1 MKKLNSLFRSLD
13 SELPVDRQ
21 RAVAELRD
29 IVIEITWKI
38 KESVGDSNS
47 RVQREAAD
55 SLAQIGEAAST
66 WIVDPAQDAIKQE

>member
-1 MKKLNSLFRSLD
+1 MKKLNGLFKNLN
-13 SELPVDRQ
+13 SEMPMDRQ
-21 RAVAELRD
+21 RAVVELRD

-55 SLAQIGEAAST
+55 ALTAIGEAAST
-66 WIVDPAQDAIKQE
+66 WIVDPVQDAVKQE

>member
-1 MKKLNSLFRSLD
+1 MKKLNNLFGSLN
-13 SELPVDRQ
+13 SEMPMDRQ

-55 SLAQIGEAAST
+55 ALAEIGEAAST
-66 WIVDPAQDAIKQE
+66 WIVDPAQDAVKPE